1 MYIHV
6 TYLYNSIDVIT
17 SQTRWFIDVHVV
29 QKTTPRIG
37 WGEEL
42 LVILIVG
49 GKINGFPAAI
59 FPHQSLEQGNAISKK
74 PLKSIQ
80 DILRWFDDTFEDT
93 FGAYPKWIQHLQ
105 SKDSFHK
112 ASMACW
118 GRISLSS
125 LKPWSNRLR
134 CWVLPMVVTG
144 EGWLDEAKKGFI
156 QYVFNRWYIYI
167 YYTYTN
173 GYGSKPT
180 NHVV

>member
-6 TYLYNSIDVIT
+6 PYLYNSIHVTT

-49 GKINGFPAAI
+49 GKKTNGFPAAI
-59 FPHQSLEQGNAISKK
+59 FPHESLEQRNLSVSKK

-80 DILRWFDDTFEDT
+80 DILRWFEDTFEDT
-93 FGAYPKWIQHLQ
+93 FGAYPKSIQHLQ

-134 CWVLPMVVTG
+134 WVLPMVVTPVKANWMKPRKNLSNMFSTG
-144 EGWLDEAKKGFI
+144 G
-156 QYVFNRWYIYI
+156 RCIYI
-167 YYTYTN
+167 CIYMGVSEN
-173 GYGSKPT
+173 
-180 NHVV
+180 VVHP